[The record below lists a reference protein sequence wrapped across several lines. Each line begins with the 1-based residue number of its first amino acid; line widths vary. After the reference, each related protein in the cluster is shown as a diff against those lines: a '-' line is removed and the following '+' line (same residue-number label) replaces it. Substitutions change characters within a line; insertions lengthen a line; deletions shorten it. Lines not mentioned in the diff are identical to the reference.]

1 MSRNEIIQTIYRSL
15 RGAINNIEFKKTTG
29 TIIKELP
36 NYECY
41 EVLLDGVY
49 ESRVFHRNELEKQKV
64 SS

>member
-1 MSRNEIIQTIYRSL
+1 MR
-15 RGAINNIEFKKTTG
+15 
-29 TIIKELP
+29 KE
-36 NYECY
+36 NKHKYECY